1 MEELI
6 YVAPA
11 KRYNKGVM
19 ESRPVSLA
27 RETPY
32 TLFVNDEE
40 ILTIATLP
48 VRLEELFVGFLVAE
62 GVLQAPEEIVEIQV
76 DQSSR
81 IVRMDVLV
89 PDDRL
94 TRIHTK
100 GMLTSGCAGGVLF
113 STETALETRPDYGSP
128 RALSA
133 ESVIARMRELDT
145 HSGIYS
151 RTRGVHAA
159 SLADQ
164 SRTIVTMEDL
174 GRHNAID
181 KVVGYCFLNRIATG
195 DKLLLTTGRI
205 TSEAIIKTDRAGFP
219 IIISRSSASAL
230 AVRMAGTSRIDVI
243 TYVRGGRFNYF
254 PNGRV
259 RLA

>member
-27 RETPY
+27 REVPY

-40 ILTIATLP
+40 ILAVATLP

-62 GVLQAPEEIVEIQV
+62 GVLEMPEEIVENQV
-76 DQSSR
+76 DHGSH
-81 IVRMDVLV
+81 IVRMDVDV
-89 PDDRL
+89 PHDRL
-94 TRIHTK
+94 ARIHKK

-113 STETALETRPDYGSP
+113 STETALESRPNTGKPLEVTAASI
-128 RALSA
+128 L
-133 ESVIARMRELDT
+133 ARMRELDT

-151 RTRGVHAA
+151 QTRGVHAA
-159 SLADQ
+159 SVADQ
-164 SRTIVTMEDL
+164 HKTIATMEDL

-181 KVVGYCFLNRIATG
+181 KVVGYCFLNRITTG

-205 TSEAIIKTDRAGFP
+205 TSEAIIKTHRAGFP
-219 IIISRSSASAL
+219 VIISRSSASAL
-230 AVRMAGTSRIDVI
+230 AVRMAGTSRVDVI
-243 TYVRGGRFNYF
+243 TYVRGGRFDYF
-254 PNGRV
+254 SHGRV
-259 RLA
+259 MLA